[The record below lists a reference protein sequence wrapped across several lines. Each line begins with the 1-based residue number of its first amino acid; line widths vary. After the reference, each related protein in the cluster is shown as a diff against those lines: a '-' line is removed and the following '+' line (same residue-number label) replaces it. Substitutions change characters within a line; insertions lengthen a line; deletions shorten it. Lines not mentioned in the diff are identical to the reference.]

1 MESRMFRFAVVALA
15 LAVPAASADD
25 QKKDDSAAKKS
36 AGPALLVRVQSVND
50 LIKSVDY
57 FRTLLPDDVAEKVK
71 QGVGIVKDLIDEKK
85 GIEGIDVNNPIGLYV
100 TFGEEF
106 TPTPPVVVLVPI
118 ADEDAVLTFLKE
130 KAKQEIEKEKDG
142 SYKVQP
148 KESPFPLFFRF
159 ANKYAYVTHTDPA
172 NIDPKTLPKPADV
185 LGGRPEHL
193 VSATLRID
201 RLPDTAKKLAIAQV
215 ENQLGMGKDQP
226 IPNETPAIKAFK
238 DKAIDE
244 TAANLKSLLEGGQ
257 EAALR
262 FNVDPKRE
270 EVAFELELTGTKGS
284 KLAKDIASI
293 RENKS
298 VVGGALA
305 SSDAAMS
312 FNLSV
317 GLSSSLKQLLPQ
329 VVDDILEQVKKQGNI
344 PGEFQTKAE
353 PLIKALLPTV
363 KAGEIDLGAT
373 LIGPS
378 KDDKYTLLLG
388 LKLAEGKKVETA
400 LKDTV
405 KQEVPPEIAGLIQ
418 WDAEKLGGGASLHV
432 VKVADHLDA
441 DGQKV
446 FGKSD
451 LYVTFRDDLVVF
463 AMGPDAKAAIGK
475 AAASK
480 PADVGVLQL
489 QASLSRIVPIMGE
502 NAQELAAARKAAEKV
517 FGKAAGKA
525 DQIKFAIEGGDSL
538 KIKLSAQG
546 NAIRFLTEM
555 GLNQKQDQ

>member
-1 MESRMFRFAVVALA
+1 MHSRMFRFTVLALA
-15 LAVPAASADD
+15 LAAPAAFADD
-25 QKKDDSAAKKS
+25 QKKDDAAAKKS
-36 AGPALLVRVQSVND
+36 AGPALLVRVQSIND
-50 LIKSVDY
+50 LIKTVDY
-57 FRTLLPDDVAEKVK
+57 FRTLLPEDVGEKVK
-71 QGVGIVKDLIDEKK
+71 QGVGFVKDMIDEKK

-106 TPTPPVVVLVPI
+106 TPNPPVVVLVPI
-118 ADEDAVLTFLKE
+118 ADEDAILTFLKE
-130 KAKQEIEKEKDG
+130 KGKQEIEKEKDG
-142 SYKVQP
+142 SYRTQP
-148 KESPFPLFFRF
+148 KESPFPVYFRF
-159 ANKYAYVTHTDPA
+159 ANKYAYVTIIDPG

-201 RLPDTAKKLAIAQV
+201 RLPEGAKKLAIAQV
-215 ENQLGMGKDQP
+215 ENQLAAGKDQP
-226 IPNETPAIKAFK
+226 IPHETPAIKSFK
-238 DKAIDE
+238 EKAIDE
-244 TAANLKSLLEGGQ
+244 LAANLKSLLEGGQ

-262 FNVDPKRE
+262 LNVDPKRE
-270 EVAFELELTGTKGS
+270 EVALELELTGIKDS

-293 RENKS
+293 REHKS
-298 VVGGALA
+298 VVGGAI
-305 SSDAAMS
+305 SSPDAAMS

-317 GLSSSLKQLLPQ
+317 GLSSTLKELLPP
-329 VVDDILEQVKKQGNI
+329 VVDDLVEQAKKQANV

-373 LIGPS
+373 LLGPN
-378 KDDKYTLLLG
+378 KDDKYTLLVG
-388 LKLAEGKKVETA
+388 LKVIDGKKIETA
-400 LKDTV
+400 VKDTV
-405 KQEVPPEIAGLIQ
+405 KKEAPPEIAGMVQ
-418 WDAEKLGGGASLHV
+418 WDAEKLAGGAMLHV
-432 VKVADHLDA
+432 VKVADQLDA
-441 DGQKV
+441 DAQKV

-451 LYVTFRDDLVVF
+451 LYLTFRDDLLVLAV
-463 AMGPDAKAAIGK
+463 GPDAKAAIGK

-480 PADVGVLQL
+480 PADVGVLQV
-489 QASLSRIVPIMGE
+489 QASLSRIIPIMGE

-517 FGKAAGKA
+517 FGKSAGKA

-546 NAIRFLTEM
+546 KAIQFLTEM

>member
-1 MESRMFRFAVVALA
+1 MVSRMFRFAVLALA
-15 LAVPAASADD
+15 LVAPAASADD
-25 QKKDDSAAKKS
+25 QKKDDAAAKKS

-57 FRTLLPDDVAEKVK
+57 VRTLLPEDAAEKIK
-71 QGVGIVKDLIDEKK
+71 QGIGFVKDLIDEKK

-106 TPTPPVVVLVPI
+106 TPMPPIVVLVPI
-118 ADEDAVLTFLKE
+118 ADEDAVLNFLKG
-130 KAKQEIEKEKDG
+130 KGKQAIEKDKDG
-142 SYKVQP
+142 SYRAQP
-148 KESPFPLFFRF
+148 NESPVPLYLRF
-159 ANKYAYVTHTDPA
+159 ANKYAYVTNDPVS
-172 NIDPKTLPKPADV
+172 IDPKSLPKPADV

-201 RLPDTAKKLAIAQV
+201 RLPETAKKLAIAQV

-244 TAANLKSLLEGGQ
+244 TAANIKSLLEGGQ

-270 EVAFELELTGTKGS
+270 EVALELELTGIKDS

-298 VVGGALA
+298 VVGGAL
-305 SSDAAMS
+305 SSSEAAMS

-317 GLSSSLKQLLPQ
+317 GLSSSLKQLLPA
-329 VVDDILEQVKKQGNI
+329 VVDDLLEQVKRQGNI

-378 KDDKYTLLLG
+378 KDDKYTMLVG
-388 LKLAEGKKVETA
+388 LKLAEGKKVEAA

-418 WDAEKLGGGASLHV
+418 WDAEKLGSGGSLHV
-432 VKVADHLDA
+432 VKVGDHLDA

-446 FGKSD
+446 FGNGD

-502 NAQELAAARKAAEKV
+502 NAQELAAARKAAERV
-517 FGKAAGKA
+517 FGKGAGKA

-546 NAIRFLTEM
+546 KAIRFLTEL
-555 GLNQKQDQ
+555 GLNQQQDQ

>member
-1 MESRMFRFAVVALA
+1 MVSRMFRFAVLALA
-15 LAVPAASADD
+15 LVAPAASADD
-25 QKKDDSAAKKS
+25 QKKDDAAAKKS

-57 FRTLLPDDVAEKVK
+57 VRTLLPEDAAEKIK
-71 QGVGIVKDLIDEKK
+71 QGIGFVKDLIDEKK

-106 TPTPPVVVLVPI
+106 TPMPPIVVLVPI
-118 ADEDAVLTFLKE
+118 ADEDAVLNFLKG
-130 KAKQEIEKEKDG
+130 KGKQAIEKDKDG
-142 SYKVQP
+142 SYRAQP
-148 KESPFPLFFRF
+148 NESPVPLYFRF
-159 ANKYAYVTHTDPA
+159 ANKYAYVTNDPVS
-172 NIDPKTLPKPADV
+172 IDPKSLPKPADV

-201 RLPDTAKKLAIAQV
+201 RLPETAKKLAIAQV

-244 TAANLKSLLEGGQ
+244 TAANIKSLLEGGQ

-270 EVAFELELTGTKGS
+270 EVALELELTGVKDS

-298 VVGGALA
+298 VVGGAL
-305 SSDAAMS
+305 SSSEAAMS

-317 GLSSSLKQLLPQ
+317 GLSSSLKQLLPA
-329 VVDDILEQVKKQGNI
+329 VVDDLLEQVKKQGNI

-378 KDDKYTLLLG
+378 KDDKYTLLVG
-388 LKLAEGKKVETA
+388 LKLTEGKKVEAA

-418 WDAEKLGGGASLHV
+418 WDAEKLGSGGSLHV
-432 VKVADHLDA
+432 VKVGDHLDA

-446 FGKSD
+446 FGNGD

-502 NAQELAAARKAAEKV
+502 NAQELAAARKAAERV
-517 FGKAAGKA
+517 FGKGAGKA

-546 NAIRFLTEM
+546 KAIRFLTEL
-555 GLNQKQDQ
+555 GLNQQQDQ